1 VSFELPKLYPI
12 TDVALA
18 GLTHAEQ
25 VRRLA
30 NGGASLIQL
39 RDKTLSPHEFYE
51 SAKAAVLVAKEF
63 GIRLIINDRVDIAA
77 AVGADGVHLGQD
89 DLPAA
94 AARELLGP
102 QATIGLSTHNLSQAQ
117 AAVKLPID
125 YLALGP
131 IFSTSTKV
139 DVAGELGLERLR
151 AVRRTLGE
159 FPLVA
164 IGGITA
170 QRAVDVL
177 RAGANSI
184 AVISALLGSPDQIAV
199 KTSNLLEL
207 LNSVQQI

>member
-1 VSFELPKLYPI
+1 VSFQLPKLYPI

-39 RDKTLSPHEFYE
+39 RDKTLSAHEFYE
-51 SAKAAVLVAKEF
+51 SAKAAVRVAREF

-77 AVGADGVHLGQD
+77 AVGADGVHLGQE

-102 QATIGLSTHNLSQAQ
+102 QAIIGLSTHNLSQAQ

-125 YLALGP
+125 YLSLGP

-139 DVAGELGLERLR
+139 DAACELGLEGLR

-170 QRAVDVL
+170 ERAVDVL

-184 AVISALLGSPDQIAV
+184 AVISALLKIPDQIVV
-199 KTSNLLEL
+199 KTATLLEFL
-207 LNSVQQI
+207 D